1 MKAPLYDVTGRS
13 KGEVTLG
20 SAFSRPLRKDMI
32 KKAVL
37 AEQSA
42 GRQPYGSD
50 PLAGQRTS
58 ADYKGRRGIRGS
70 MMNRE
75 MSRMKRITGG
85 GFLRWRAR
93 AIAGVVKGRKA
104 HPPKTEKNW
113 EKKMNKK
120 ERLLA
125 LLSAISATADRKLVE
140 GRGHSVEG
148 VKHVPLIVDDKLQ
161 EVKKNREVLDLLKAL
176 GLEKELLRCGE
187 KKTRAGRGK
196 TRGRKAVKRKGP
208 LIIVSEDRGLSKA
221 AGSIPGVEVSTV
233 KDLKVGML
241 APGTVPGRLTVWTK
255 SAAEAAEKMAGRNR
269 I

>member
-1 MKAPLYDVTGRS
+1 MKAPVYDLKGNS

-20 SAFSRPLRKDMI
+20 KAFACPPRKDLI

-37 AEQSA
+37 SEQSRE
-42 GRQPYGSD
+42 RQPYGTN

-104 HPPKTEKNW
+104 HPPKAGKNW

-120 ERLLA
+120 ERKLA
-125 LLSAISATADRKLVE
+125 LLSAVSCTADRKLVE
-140 GRGHSVEG
+140 ERGHAIEG
-148 VKHVPLIVDDKLQ
+148 VRHIPLILEDNLQ
-161 EVKKNREVLDLLKAL
+161 GVKKSREVVDLLKAL
-176 GLEKELLRCGE
+176 GLGKELERCGE

-196 TRGRKAVKRKGP
+196 TRGRRTIKSKGP
-208 LIIVSEDRGLSKA
+208 LIIISEDRGVGKA
-221 AGSIPGVEVSTV
+221 SGGIPGVDIVAV
-233 KDLKVGML
+233 KDLKAGML

-255 SAAEAAEKMAGRNR
+255 SAAEVVDKLSG
-269 I
+269 